1 MRVAT
6 GTYAGDGTD
15 NRAIT
20 GVGFQPDVLVVTR
33 DTSGEVAVVRSSTMT
48 GDATK
53 LLVGGNALLTNR
65 IQSLDLDGFTIGTN
79 GAINTSGV
87 TYRWIA
93 FKAAAGQLVTGSYT
107 GNGTS
112 QSITGMGFSPEFVVM
127 LGSNANNAI
136 HRSSTMTTP
145 YRFDDPAAGADSLNS
160 LDAGGF
166 SVGSHAQVNASGI
179 TYHSLAW
186 NDVPGRVRVTSY
198 TGDGLDD
205 RSITGVGFLPEYVII
220 KADATG
226 ASCHRGVHR
235 PSSVST
241 DSTLN
246 FTTGVSFANGIQLLE
261 PDGFQLGT
269 DCTVNTSGA
278 TYHYIAF
285 ND

>member
-1 MRVAT
+1 MVAT
-6 GTYAGDGTD
+6 GTYTGDGID
-15 NRAIT
+15 DRAIT
-20 GVGFQPDVLVVTR
+20 GVGFRPDVVIIKG
-33 DTSGEVAVVRSSTMT
+33 DTNGRSAVARSASMT
-48 GDATK
+48 GDQTK
-53 LLVGGNALLTNR
+53 PLASGLSLVMNR
-65 IQSLDLDGFTIGTN
+65 IQSLDLDGFTIGTH
-79 GAINTSGV
+79 AAVNTSGV

-93 FKAAAGQLVTGSYT
+93 FKAAAGELKVDSYI

-136 HRSSTMTTP
+136 HRSSTMTSP
-145 YRFDDPAAGADSLNS
+145 YRFDYTAAGADSLNS
-160 LDAGGF
+160 LDADGF

-179 TYHSLAW
+179 TYHYLAW

-226 ASCHRGVHR
+226 AACHRGVHR
-235 PSSVST
+235 PSSIST

-246 FTTGVSFANGIQLLE
+246 FTTGVNFANGIQALE
-261 PDGFQLGT
+261 TDGFQLGM